1 VNLTKRTTL
10 ALGILAMSAGLA
22 HAHNHAPGISKGEI
36 LIGTIQDL
44 SGPIAAF
51 GKQSRNGM
59 QLRVDEINEQG
70 GINGRKVKLVV
81 EDNGYDPRK
90 AVLSAQKLVN
100 RDKVFAVVGHMGTA
114 HNNAAMPIQF
124 EKGVINFLP
133 ITAAREM
140 YEPFHKLKFSFAA
153 TYFDQMRAGLPLMFK
168 NKNYEKPSSFIRM
181 MSSALR
187 CCVAPKTRSK
197 RSANPSPRRPATSGA
212 QPTSRRRWPA

>member
-1 VNLTKRTTL
+1 MKLIQRTSL
-10 ALGILAMSAGLA
+10 ALAIVAMSAGLA
-22 HAHNHAPGISKGEI
+22 HAADGAPGISKDEI

-70 GINGRKVKLVV
+70 GINGRKLRLIV

-90 AVLSAQKLVN
+90 AVLAAQKLVN
-100 RDKVFAVVGHMGTA
+100 RDKVFAVVGHIGSA

-124 EKGVINFLP
+124 AKGVINFLP

-140 YEPFHKLKFSFAA
+140 YSPS
-153 TYFDQMRAGLPLMFK
+153 TSSSSPLPL
-168 NKNYEKPSSFIRM
+168 
-181 MSSALR
+181 
-187 CCVAPKTRSK
+187 
-197 RSANPSPRRPATSGA
+197 
-212 QPTSRRRWPA
+212 PTSIRCAPACR

>member
-1 VNLTKRTTL
+1 MKLIQRTSL
-10 ALGILAMSAGLA
+10 ALAIVAMSAGLA
-22 HAHNHAPGISKGEI
+22 HAADGAPGISKDEI

-70 GINGRKVKLVV
+70 GINGRKLRLIV

-90 AVLSAQKLVN
+90 AVLAAQKLVN
-100 RDKVFAVVGHMGTA
+100 RDKVFAVVGHIGSA

-124 EKGVINFLP
+124 AKGVINFLP

-153 TYFDQMRAGLPLMFK
+153 TYFDQMRAGLPVMFK
-168 NKNYEKPSSFIRM
+168 NKAYAKPCLIYQDDEFG
-181 MSSALR
+181 LE
-187 CCVAPKTRSK
+187 V
-197 RSANPSPRRPATSGA
+197 
-212 QPTSRRRWPA
+212 